1 VLDPA
6 SAINPTDSS
15 PPDIRD
21 LAQSAQD
28 ELKSISQSLL
38 TARGIG
44 GEVIVRY
51 GNVRDIILQVQ
62 QECSADILV
71 IGSSGRKIDR
81 GKALGSTAEALLRGA
96 PCDVLTI
103 GPHVEW
109 GSVSAKTRSL
119 LSPTDYSKASLLAL
133 RVAISLAVNQSAT
146 LFLFHIC
153 DPYDLHSCFGQEAA
167 CGKKLKEIAAYAE
180 KQRVQVEAFVEEQI
194 SCF

>member
-51 GNVRDIILQVQ
+51 GNVRDIILQIQ

-71 IGSSGRKIDR
+71 IGSSGRKIGR

-119 LSPTDYSKASLLAL
+119 LFPTDIL
-133 RVAISLAVNQSAT
+133 RLRCWH
-146 LFLFHIC
+146 FEWLFHWLSISRLLYFYSTSAI
-153 DPYDLHSCFGQEAA
+153 PTTFIPASGRKRLA
-167 CGKKLKEIAAYAE
+167 GKN
-180 KQRVQVEAFVEEQI
+180 
-194 SCF
+194 